1 MKQKLRRKKVEVIV
15 LTLETLVFSLL
26 YISLVASVM
35 LSVYVKLA
43 SHVLAI
49 REREWQ
55 YTYKELFTYIAR
67 LK

>member
-55 YTYKELFTYIAR
+55 
-67 LK
+67 